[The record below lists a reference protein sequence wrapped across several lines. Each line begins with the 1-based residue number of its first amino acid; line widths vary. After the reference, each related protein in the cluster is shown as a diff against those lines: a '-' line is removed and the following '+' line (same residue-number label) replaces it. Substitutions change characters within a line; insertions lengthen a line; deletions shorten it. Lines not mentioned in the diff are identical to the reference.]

1 MFVNEINSRIIV
13 ARSLL
18 VLSMCVFTV
27 SCANSKIITSWVEP
41 EHKKVYQY
49 PMIIGVS
56 DSQQTRHIYED
67 HFVNTLQ
74 KHGIRSIPSY
84 KLISSKQKMNRDTVV
99 DTIKNNADIDAV
111 IITYLIADDAEVTH
125 STSPINAGYSGSV
138 EDNQLSATIISTR
151 GRSSSTEIVTL
162 KIDVYDSASHSL
174 VWTVQT
180 RTVAPES
187 IDEVVTDITE
197 LLVNKLITDDIVKG
211 GPVLED
217 GT

>member
-1 MFVNEINSRIIV
+1 MFVKKINSRLHTV
-13 ARSLL
+13 KALAVLL
-18 VLSMCVFTV
+18 VCVLAV
-27 SCANSKIITSWVEP
+27 SCANSQITTSWVEP
-41 EHKKVYQY
+41 EHNKVYHY

-67 HFVNTLQ
+67 HFVSTLQ

-99 DTIKNNADIDAV
+99 ETIKNNTDIDAV
-111 IITYLIADDAEVTH
+111 IVTYLIADDAEVKH
-125 STSPINAGYSGSV
+125 RTSPLNAGYSGSV
-138 EDNQLSATIISTR
+138 NDNQISATIISTR

-162 KIDVYDSASHSL
+162 KIDVYDSLTHVL

-197 LLVNKLITDDIVKG
+197 LLVNKLLTDHIVKDS
-211 GPVLED
+211 PVLED
-217 GT
+217 GS

>member
-1 MFVNEINSRIIV
+1 MFVKKINSRLHIV
-13 ARSLL
+13 KALA
-18 VLSMCVFTV
+18 VLSVCVLAA
-27 SCANSKIITSWVEP
+27 SCANSQLTTSWVEP

-56 DSQQTRHIYED
+56 DSQQTRHIFED
-67 HFVNTLQ
+67 HFVSTLQ
-74 KHGIRSIPSY
+74 KHGINSIPSY
-84 KLISSKQKMNRDTVV
+84 ELISSKQKMNRDTVV
-99 DTIKNNADIDAV
+99 ETIKNNTDIDAV
-111 IITYLIADDAEVTH
+111 IITYLIADDAEVRH

-162 KIDVYDSASHSL
+162 KTDLYDSTSHSL

-197 LLVNKLITDDIVKG
+197 LLVGKLISDKVLKAGAG
-211 GPVLED
+211 G
-217 GT
+217 T